1 MGLLGCWRGC
11 WSILCLQARSQ
22 LAVLLFILLS
32 LTWSRDKMLCFSP
45 KRLHRYKS
53 QGLTCIGV
61 LCTTKKKASSFIRG
75 GGQGDPTKCRGQ
87 RILESKWEISLQHFY
102 VRSSPSYCSRTSWVW
117 WRTKSQHIIS
127 NSIFSLE
134 TGKKKSFL
142 SCQSCVN
149 YQREGGRECCVE
161 TPRGLLLLGWPY
173 RGPSPVPWGHI
184 LVCESKQAPTLL
196 FPCRAGWGQRGWA
209 GSWVTAT
216 ARGCSGAGT
225 ITRIPGRA
233 SLPTP
238 QGFSWDPAGIWGWQ
252 RGHYLLQLGL
262 SSFPSSFGSEATF
275 SFVSIFFPLAA
286 ARFVPRG
293 LLFGECFCQK
303 CVFLSLEAESCKKK
317 NDFNEQTLPIHHLEV
332 LAVHVN
338 QNLLKVGHIVKMN

>member
-1 MGLLGCWRGC
+1 
-11 WSILCLQARSQ
+11 
-22 LAVLLFILLS
+22 
-32 LTWSRDKMLCFSP
+32 MLCRNP
-45 KRLHRYKS
+45 KGFAAARLALQGS
-53 QGLTCIGV
+53 QPRALGTHSGV
-61 LCTTKKKASSFIRG
+61 
-75 GGQGDPTKCRGQ
+75 
-87 RILESKWEISLQHFY
+87 WEQ
-102 VRSSPSYCSRTSWVW
+102 
-117 WRTKSQHIIS
+117 
-127 NSIFSLE
+127 
-134 TGKKKSFL
+134 TGTN
-142 SCQSCVN
+142 V
-149 YQREGGRECCVE
+149 V
-161 TPRGLLLLGWPY
+161 
-173 RGPSPVPWGHI
+173 VP
-184 LVCESKQAPTLL
+184 LLL
-196 FPCRAGWGQRGWA
+196 FPCRAGRGQRGWA

-216 ARGCSGAGT
+216 ARRCSGAGT

-238 QGFSWDPAGIWGWQ
+238 QGFSWDPASIWGWQ

-317 NDFNEQTLPIHHLEV
+317 TDFNEQTLPIHHLEV